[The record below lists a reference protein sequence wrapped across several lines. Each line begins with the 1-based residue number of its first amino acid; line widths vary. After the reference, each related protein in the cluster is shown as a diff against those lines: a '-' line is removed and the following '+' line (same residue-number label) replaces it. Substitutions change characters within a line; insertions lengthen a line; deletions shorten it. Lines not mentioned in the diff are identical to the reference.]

1 MVDIETKNLIISKIN
16 EIYNKY
22 PDIKNPD
29 SYVKKMV
36 RINDLHSYEL
46 EALERKK
53 QIMRLPKLWM
63 FLIPLIIIP
72 LCGRYLASGAK
83 KYNVL
88 CFIFLGIALFLF
100 IGAILDIK
108 FMSKRITK
116 IDMRI
121 DELKKKYESDV
132 ALIKSQDSE
141 NYKLINCRK
150 NEIEQLY
157 YKYRELISYED
168 FLTIVNNK

>member
-1 MVDIETKNLIISKIN
+1 M
-16 EIYNKY
+16 
-22 PDIKNPD
+22 
-29 SYVKKMV
+29 
-36 RINDLHSYEL
+36 
-46 EALERKK
+46 
-53 QIMRLPKLWM
+53 
-63 FLIPLIIIP
+63 
-72 LCGRYLASGAK
+72 
-83 KYNVL
+83 
-88 CFIFLGIALFLF
+88 FLF

-150 NEIEQLY
+150 NEIEQLC